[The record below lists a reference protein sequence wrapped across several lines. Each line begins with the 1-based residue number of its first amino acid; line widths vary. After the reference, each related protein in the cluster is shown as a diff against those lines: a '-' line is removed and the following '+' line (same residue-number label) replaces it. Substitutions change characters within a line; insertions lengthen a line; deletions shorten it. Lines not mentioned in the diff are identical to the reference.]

1 MVKRL
6 YNVVLF
12 CGFFF
17 KGMVVEE
24 VWNFVLFFLF
34 GNWCV
39 VIGLMVLIYFI
50 DLFVIGVIIFL
61 G

>member
-1 MVKRL
+1 ML
-6 YNVVLF
+6 YYFV
-12 CGFFF
+12 GFF

-50 DLFVIGVIIFL
+50 DLFVSGVIIFL